1 MGYNFFDLKT
11 VDGVGIVTIN
21 KPPAN
26 AISYNFILEL
36 KDLVSK
42 IEVDEQIRCVLFR
55 SDVKKFFSAGADL
68 TDLPQDA
75 MVKLLEL
82 TPTTD
87 LKQLIKDVLP
97 SISNRLA
104 GIFREVHDV
113 FSKIENLKKPTIAVI
128 NGHAL
133 GGGLELAM
141 TCDFRFMGRG
151 AGKVGLP
158 ELKLGLIPLG
168 GGTQRLPRLI
178 GKSKAVELM
187 LDANK
192 IEADEAFAIG
202 LINRVFESDK
212 VDEEALEFAKKM
224 AKGPTHSIGLLKN
237 CVNKGLSKE
246 LSEGLKIEIN
256 SFDDLIKSEDMVEG
270 IISFME
276 KREPHYIG
284 K

>member
-1 MGYNFFDLKT
+1 MGYNFLNLKSE
-11 VDGVGIVTIN
+11 DGVGIITIN

-42 IEVDEQIRCVLFR
+42 IETDEGIRCVLFR
-55 SDVKKFFSAGADL
+55 SSVNKFFSAGADL
-68 TDLPQDA
+68 TDLPQDVIA
-75 MVKLLEL
+75 RLSKL

-87 LKQLIKDVLP
+87 LRQFIKDVLP
-97 SISNRLA
+97 SVTGRLA
-104 GIFREVHDV
+104 DVFREVHEV
-113 FSKIENLKKPTIAVI
+113 FSMIENMKKPTIAAI

-141 TCDFRFMGRG
+141 TCDFRFMGRNS
-151 AGKVGLP
+151 GKVGLP

-178 GKSKAVELM
+178 GKSKAVEL
-187 LDANK
+187 LIDANK

-202 LINRVFESDK
+202 LVNKIFEPDK
-212 VDEEALEFAKKM
+212 LDEEALAFAKRL
-224 AKGPTHSIGLLKN
+224 AKGPTYSIGLLKN
-237 CVNKGLSKE
+237 CVNEGLNKE
-246 LSEGLKIEIN
+246 LPEGLKIENN
-256 SFDDLIKSEDMVEG
+256 SFNDLVKSEDMIEG
-270 IISFME
+270 ILSFLE
-276 KREPHYIG
+276 RREPQYIG